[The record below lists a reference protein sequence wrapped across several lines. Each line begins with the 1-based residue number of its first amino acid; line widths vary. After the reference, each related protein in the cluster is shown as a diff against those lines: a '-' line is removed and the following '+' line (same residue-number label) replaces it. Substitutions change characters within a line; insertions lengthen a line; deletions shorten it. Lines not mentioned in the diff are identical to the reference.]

1 MVQSACNHFPKYYSH
16 FSGSL
21 PFRTITLSHVT
32 LSDLLQ
38 GYLLFWQILFHNLQ
52 SSLATIVSQ
61 PVASCWQL
69 ICVSTNELLI
79 YYIIRSHSLIVY
91 YLDDRYWWIYINIT
105 VRTIYNHG
113 LHAILLSINFK
124 IRRRYALSVFNLLF
138 LIPPLVSLNFS

>member
-1 MVQSACNHFPKYYSH
+1 M
-16 FSGSL
+16 
-21 PFRTITLSHVT
+21 T

-91 YLDDRYWWIYINIT
+91 YLDDRYRWIYINIT
-105 VRTIYNHG
+105 VRP
-113 LHAILLSINFK
+113 SC
-124 IRRRYALSVFNLLF
+124 NLIIDKFQNKKEICSFRLQFTASDSAFGIIKLF
-138 LIPPLVSLNFS
+138 LRLSKSNILMYGCHSTFLDFVKFSTLFSPLLVNY